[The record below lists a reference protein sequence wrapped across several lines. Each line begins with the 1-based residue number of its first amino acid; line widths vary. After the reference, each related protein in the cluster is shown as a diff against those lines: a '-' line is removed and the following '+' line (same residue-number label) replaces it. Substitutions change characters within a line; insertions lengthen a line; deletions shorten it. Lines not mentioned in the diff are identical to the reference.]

1 MARLQQRDHGRR
13 AHAGASADP
22 VGDQVGAD
30 HRLFHA
36 PQVRD
41 EDHALDA
48 GNLGDGVLHH
58 HVFLFLP
65 RRGPCSKIGSEVK
78 TTIQRARRMRPSM
91 TLLGVILAM
100 SSLPALAQG
109 CQMCYAS
116 AKGAPKEGQRALSR
130 AILVLLV
137 PPLGA
142 MSIGVS
148 AAFRYGKNRDQEK
161 DDSVE

>member
-1 MARLQQRDHGRR
+1 
-13 AHAGASADP
+13 
-22 VGDQVGAD
+22 
-30 HRLFHA
+30 
-36 PQVRD
+36 
-41 EDHALDA
+41 
-48 GNLGDGVLHH
+48 
-58 HVFLFLP
+58 
-65 RRGPCSKIGSEVK
+65 
-78 TTIQRARRMRPSM
+78 MRPSM

-137 PPLGA
+137 PPLAA

-161 DDSVE
+161 DDSVQ